1 MIHETIGKGSGLEVH
16 HLIEKRLANNL
27 GIKEADIPSIVLTKD
42 EHRKFTNAWR
52 NEIGYYRTGEK
63 TRNTQTAT
71 KEEIFESAKTIYQDY
86 PEILNVIEKM
96 MK

>member
-52 NEIGYYRTGEK
+52 NEIRYNSSNREPQTHNAELEQILNAA
-63 TRNTQTAT
+63 RNVY
-71 KEEIFESAKTIYQDY
+71 KDY
-86 PEILNVIEKM
+86 PEILNVIEEM